1 MYIEVETKLTPFRK
15 RQFSNAFP
23 NALISLKI
31 SLQFVPK
38 DRLKNIPALV
48 QIMAWCR
55 PGDKP
60 LSEPMLGRSLTHTCV
75 TGRQWVKEYPGLD
88 ISQNFPLPDFQNF
101 ALFSIQ
107 TRKIRT
113 PPFWD
118 TPHRLKYKIN
128 TSKSLIIS
136 LGVHV
141 MSRVYPKQTRL
152 RSRVLDP
159 RHVRAKFV
167 GGLRRTAASRA

>member
-1 MYIEVETKLTPFRK
+1 MRVKCEIQSSNHNIYKVNVMSKNIFLIESTYVSLTHVHWGRDKIDTK

-107 TRKIRT
+107 
-113 PPFWD
+113 
-118 TPHRLKYKIN
+118 
-128 TSKSLIIS
+128 IIHD
-136 LGVHV
+136 L
-141 MSRVYPKQTRL
+141 
-152 RSRVLDP
+152 
-159 RHVRAKFV
+159 
-167 GGLRRTAASRA
+167 